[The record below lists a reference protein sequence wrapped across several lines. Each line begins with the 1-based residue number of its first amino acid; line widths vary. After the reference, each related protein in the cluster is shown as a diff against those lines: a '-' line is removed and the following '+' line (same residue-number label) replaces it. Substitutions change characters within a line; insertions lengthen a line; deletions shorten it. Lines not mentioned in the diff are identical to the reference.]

1 MPASVA
7 RDRATGHHGV
17 VGTTKVATLNLT
29 GEMRFEAVVGS
40 GHRIV
45 IDDGPDGDGPS
56 PADLVGIALGG
67 CSAMDVISILRKKRQ
82 VVTSYE
88 IRVTGLQREAHPKAF
103 IRFDVVHVLEG
114 ELDADAVRRAIEL
127 SARKYCSVGSTLA
140 TGSPEVHH
148 AYEIHAPG
156 GEERFEEVVVTGPN
170 MTFEEMVAG
179 I

>member
-7 RDRATGHHGV
+7 RARATVHDGV

-29 GEMRFEAVVGS
+29 GEMRFAASVGS
-40 GHRIV
+40 GHSIV

-56 PADLVGIALGG
+56 PAELVGIALGG
-67 CSAMDVISILRKKRQ
+67 CSAMDVISILRKKRL

-88 IRVTGLQREAHPKAF
+88 IRVTGLQREEHPRAF
-103 IRFDVVHVLEG
+103 IRFDVVHALEG
-114 ELDADAVRRAIEL
+114 DLDPAAVRRAIEL

-148 AYEIHAPG
+148 AYEIRTPD

-170 MTFEEMVAG
+170 MTFDEMMAG
-179 I
+179 V

>member
-1 MPASVA
+1 MPASAA
-7 RDRATGHHGV
+7 RARLTVHDGG

-29 GEMRFEAVVGS
+29 GEMRFDAVAGS

-45 IDDGPDGDGPS
+45 IDDGADGDGPS
-56 PADLVGIALGG
+56 PAELVGIALGG

-88 IRVTGLQREAHPKAF
+88 IRVTGLQREEHPRAF

-114 ELDADAVRRAIEL
+114 DLDPEAVRRAIEL

-148 AYEIHAPG
+148 AYRIHTPDG
-156 GEERFEEVVVTGPN
+156 GERSEEVVVTGPN
-170 MTFEEMVAG
+170 MTFEEMIAG
-179 I
+179 A

>member
-1 MPASVA
+1 MPTSVA
-7 RDRATGHHGV
+7 RARTTGHDGGV
-17 VGTTKVATLNLT
+17 GFTKVATLNLT
-29 GEMRFEAVVGS
+29 GDMRFEAVPGS

-56 PADLVGIALGG
+56 PAELVGIALGG
-67 CSAMDVISILRKKRQ
+67 CAAMDVISILRKKRQ

-88 IRVTGLQREAHPKAF
+88 IGVTGLQREEHPRAF

-114 ELDADAVRRAIEL
+114 DLNPDAVRRAIEL

-148 AYEIHAPG
+148 AYRIRTPD
-156 GEERFEEVVVTGPN
+156 GEELSAEVIVTGPN

-179 I
+179 T